1 MASQMGFSL
10 SLICLNRN
18 NTVESERR
26 HLEFTLET
34 TYPEK
39 KIAFLNQQ
47 WMVHRVKRRQLAF
60 GALYFL
66 FDHN

>member
-39 KIAFLNQQ
+39 KNSIFEPTMDGTQSQENTISI
-47 WMVHRVKRRQLAF
+47 WCS
-60 GALYFL
+60 L
-66 FDHN
+66 FFV